1 MKRILHH
8 GKVYVEKDVFSEAV
22 FIEDGIIK
30 AVGSNDDILGMAD
43 GETELTDCGGKTLIP
58 GLNDSH
64 MHFMQLGETRN
75 QADIDGVPS
84 IDEMISRCRAFIE
97 EHPEHVRNG
106 LHAIGWNQDLFTDE
120 QRMPDRHDLDK
131 ISTEFP
137 VVLERVCGHIVS
149 SNTKAIEML
158 GIDGDSPQFPDGD
171 FLIGEDGY
179 PNGIFTA
186 NACNYVKTL
195 IPDFTMEERR
205 KMLVETM
212 EYAVSCGITS
222 VQSNDVGTTFM
233 DGPAAFA
240 MFRDVYD
247 SGEALLRYR
256 HQVCFN
262 DLQQF
267 EQYLTEGEFAKGEY
281 GADSWLTLGPL
292 KLFKD
297 GSLGARTALMRQGYV
312 NDPENHGLEWI
323 KEADM
328 EAYCQLAKKYGL
340 QVVTHCIGDMAVEK
354 TMDCY
359 ERAFVEGENKLRHGL
374 IHCQITD
381 EGLVR
386 RIAEKDIL
394 VFAQP
399 IFLDYDMQTVS
410 YTHLDVYKRQGL
422 GYTKE
427 KEVRSVKKPVPI
439 GYEDIKEIID
449 KDYYYVDKTAMLADF
464 LSAHSKVTLFTR
476 PRRFGKTLN
485 QSMFRRFFEDERNA
499 DGGKIDNGYIFD
511 SLGISNCGERF
522 IRHQQQYPV
531 ISLSLKSGKQQTYE
545 NALGQLK
552 KRISEEFTRHGYVL
566 QSDRLNAEE
575 KDLYRRLMNWE
586 SEDHLLSLIHI

>member
-30 AVGSNDDILGMAD
+30 VVGSNDDILGMAD

-84 IDEMISRCRAFIE
+84 IGEMISRCRAFIE

-205 KMLVETM
+205 KMLIETM

-399 IFLDYDMQTVS
+399 IFLDYDMQIVEELCGKELASTSYAFGSLQRLGAHVS
-410 YTHLDVYKRQGL
+410 YGTDCPVEACNPFPNIYMAVTRKNREGKPEGGFYPSECVSVSDAIDAYTIESAYAEFMEDRKGRIKAGYYADLVLLDR
-422 GYTKE
+422 
-427 KEVRSVKKPVPI
+427 
-439 GYEDIKEIID
+439 DIFTVDPMEI
-449 KDYYYVDKTAMLADF
+449 KDIQPEMTMV
-464 LSAHSKVTLFTR
+464 
-476 PRRFGKTLN
+476 
-485 QSMFRRFFEDERNA
+485 
-499 DGGKIDNGYIFD
+499 GGKVVYCRG
-511 SLGISNCGERF
+511 
-522 IRHQQQYPV
+522 
-531 ISLSLKSGKQQTYE
+531 
-545 NALGQLK
+545 
-552 KRISEEFTRHGYVL
+552 
-566 QSDRLNAEE
+566 
-575 KDLYRRLMNWE
+575 
-586 SEDHLLSLIHI
+586 

>member
-1 MKRILHH
+1 MRTILHH
-8 GKVYVEKDVFSEAV
+8 AKVYVEKGVFAEAV
-22 FIEDGIIK
+22 LIEDGLIR
-30 AVGSNDDILGMAD
+30 AVGSNDEILSHAAASV
-43 GETELTDCGGKTLIP
+43 ELTDCGGKTLIP

-84 IDEMISRCRAFIE
+84 IGEMISRCRAFIE

-186 NACNYVKTL
+186 NACNYVKSL

-205 KMLVETM
+205 KMLIETM

-281 GADSWLTLGPL
+281 SADSWLTLGPL

-399 IFLDYDMQTVS
+399 IFLDYDMQIVEGLCGKELASTSYAFGSLQRLGAHVS
-410 YTHLDVYKRQGL
+410 YGTDCPVEACNPFPNIYMAVTRKSREGKPEGGFYPSECVSVSDAIDAYTAGSAYAEFMEDRKGRIKAGYYADLVLLDR
-422 GYTKE
+422 
-427 KEVRSVKKPVPI
+427 
-439 GYEDIKEIID
+439 DIFTVDPMEI
-449 KDYYYVDKTAMLADF
+449 KDIQPEMTMV
-464 LSAHSKVTLFTR
+464 
-476 PRRFGKTLN
+476 
-485 QSMFRRFFEDERNA
+485 
-499 DGGKIDNGYIFD
+499 GGKI
-511 SLGISNCGERF
+511 
-522 IRHQQQYPV
+522 V
-531 ISLSLKSGKQQTYE
+531 
-545 NALGQLK
+545 
-552 KRISEEFTRHGYVL
+552 
-566 QSDRLNAEE
+566 
-575 KDLYRRLMNWE
+575 YRR
-586 SEDHLLSLIHI
+586 S

>member
-75 QADIDGVPS
+75 QADIDGVLS

-205 KMLVETM
+205 KMLIETM

-312 NDPENHGLEWI
+312 NDPENRGLEWI

-359 ERAFVEGENKLRHGL
+359 ERAFVDGKNKLRHGL

-399 IFLDYDMQTVS
+399 IFLDYDMQIVEDLCGKELAATSYAFGSLQRMGAHVS
-410 YTHLDVYKRQGL
+410 YGTDCPVEACNPFPNIYMAVTRKNREGQPERGFYPSECVSVSDAIDAYTIESAYAEFMEDRKGRIKAGYYADLVLLDR
-422 GYTKE
+422 
-427 KEVRSVKKPVPI
+427 
-439 GYEDIKEIID
+439 DIFTVDPMEI
-449 KDYYYVDKTAMLADF
+449 KDIQPEMTMV
-464 LSAHSKVTLFTR
+464 
-476 PRRFGKTLN
+476 
-485 QSMFRRFFEDERNA
+485 
-499 DGGKIDNGYIFD
+499 GGKVVYCRG
-511 SLGISNCGERF
+511 
-522 IRHQQQYPV
+522 
-531 ISLSLKSGKQQTYE
+531 
-545 NALGQLK
+545 
-552 KRISEEFTRHGYVL
+552 
-566 QSDRLNAEE
+566 
-575 KDLYRRLMNWE
+575 
-586 SEDHLLSLIHI
+586 